1 MQTSDE
7 MKQGIGIITTE
18 QRFRV
23 FLHALLFVLG
33 FSIVFVV
40 GFGGTAT
47 LLGGLFAQ
55 YKHIIS
61 RVGGVIL
68 IVLGLATMDIIKI
81 PWFYMD
87 TRPEYQGKTS
97 TYVGSLMMGLFFAA
111 GWTPCVGATLGA
123 ILTLGFSQETVGQ
136 AMVLSAFYSLGLG
149 LPFII
154 MAVAL
159 NQTVPIVR
167 RLGRH
172 MRTFQIISGLLIIAI
187 GLLLLFNRFTL
198 LAAWAQQSGWYLDL
212 PTSAFSAPG
221 ALTAAAAGFLS
232 FLSPCVLPLVPAYL
246 GYLSGHVIAS
256 ARNSSSE

>member
-1 MQTSDE
+1 MENSNEIDSNLG
-7 MKQGIGIITTE
+7 MITTA
-18 QRFRV
+18 QRLRV
-23 FLHALLFVLG
+23 FLHAMLFVLG

-55 YKHIIS
+55 YKTVIS
-61 RVGGVIL
+61 RVGGFVL
-68 IVLGLATMDIIKI
+68 IFLGLATMDVIRI

-87 TRPEYQGKTS
+87 TRPEYQGRTS
-97 TYVGSLMMGLFFAA
+97 TYIGSLMMGLFFAA

-136 AMVLSAFYSLGLG
+136 AMVLSTYYSIGLG
-149 LPFII
+149 VPFLI
-154 MAVAL
+154 MALAL
-159 NQTVPIVR
+159 NQTVPLIR

-172 MRTFQIISGLLIIAI
+172 MRTFQIVSGLLIIAI
-187 GLLLLFNRFTL
+187 GLLLIFNRFTL
-198 LAAWAQQSGWYLDL
+198 LASWALQSGWYIDL
-212 PTSAFSAPG
+212 PTSAFSTPG
-221 ALTAAAAGFLS
+221 ALTAIAAGFLS

-256 ARNSSSE
+256 ARNSSG